1 MFLKIIASYKGEFS
15 DLLKAVERSLENY
28 RVKAYGH
35 SILIYSS
42 PVTPI
47 EALLKFKEDGSLEI
61 YADKI
66 EFLDPLLEIERVEL
80 NDVEAF

>member
-1 MFLKIIASYKGEFS
+1 MFLKIIASYKGDFS

-35 SILIYSS
+35 SILVYSS

-47 EALLKFKEDGSLEI
+47 EALLKFKENGSLEI
-61 YADKI
+61 YADKM
-66 EFLDPLLEIERVEL
+66 EFLDILLRIDGIKL
-80 NDVEAF
+80 SDIDAF